1 MAILQKD
8 RFIRDIAGAVGRGAM
23 HFEKEDSPAVMIGGR
38 QYFISSVFFDSYES
52 KLAYELSDS
61 RGAVIPSAFGLRPL
75 SDLPSNLLKETRDVV
90 QEYAAYRRNRVK
102 NIVNLVNR
110 TVPEQQK
117 GRQVRR
123 GVGF

>member
-8 RFIRDIAGAVGRGAM
+8 RFIRDIAGAIGREAM

-52 KLAYELSDS
+52 KLAYELSDA
-61 RGAVIPSAFGLRPL
+61 RGVVIPSAFGLRPL